1 MRAAILAE
9 TPGKLIVDDVSID
22 VPEPDEVLVRVAACG
37 LCHSD
42 VHVLDAHLP
51 AVLPTVL
58 GHEAAGVVDAVGS
71 DVTEVRPGDH
81 VVMCTAQFCGSCRSC
96 ARGETWLC
104 ERRRQIGRTPDHPP
118 LHWGDQ
124 PLHALGSLGGLA
136 EQMLVHRN
144 ALVAVPT
151 DLPLDRAALLGC
163 AVLTGVGS
171 VFNGAKVRPG
181 ETVAVIG
188 CGGIGLNIVQGAR
201 IAGAERI
208 IAVDRQASKLEL
220 AHMFGATDVVD
231 ASDGD
236 PVADVLERT
245 GGGVD
250 HAFEAVG
257 LAATI
262 AQAFEMVRPGR
273 TAYVVGVPSADAT
286 IEVPGGP
293 LVFRSK
299 GLRGLIMGASRFKD
313 DIPMLARLYDQGRL
327 LLDELVAER
336 IDLDDVNAGYD
347 LLRTGTAAR
356 SVVTF
361 AGS

>member
-9 TPGKLIVDDVSID
+9 TPGKLFVDDVTID
-22 VPEPDEVLVRVAACG
+22 APDADEVLVRVAACG

-42 VHVLDAHLP
+42 VHVLDGHLP
-51 AVLPTVL
+51 AVLPSVL
-58 GHEAAGVVDAVGS
+58 GHEAAGVVEAVGA
-71 DVTEVRPGDH
+71 DVTELRPGDH
-81 VVMCTAQFCGSCRSC
+81 VVMCTAQFCGTCRPCS
-96 ARGETWLC
+96 RGETWLC
-104 ERRRQIGRTPDHPP
+104 ERRRQIGRTPQHPP
-118 LHWGDQ
+118 LRWGDR

-136 EQMLVHRN
+136 DQMLVHRN
-144 ALVAVPT
+144 ALVAVSP

-171 VFNGAKVRPG
+171 VFNGARVRPG
-181 ETVAVIG
+181 EAVAVIG

-201 IAGAERI
+201 LAGAERI
-208 IAVDRQASKLEL
+208 VAVDRQAAKLDL
-220 AHMFGATDVVD
+220 ARAFGATDVVD
-231 ASDGD
+231 ASSTD
-236 PVADVLERT
+236 PVAEVVERT

-262 AQAFEMVRPGR
+262 AQAFEMARPGR
-273 TAYVVGVPSADAT
+273 TAYVVGVPASNAT

-313 DIPMLARLYDQGRL
+313 DIPMLARLYEQGRL
-327 LLDELVAER
+327 LLDELIAER
-336 IDLDDVNAGYD
+336 IDLDDVNGGYD
-347 LLRTGTAAR
+347 TLRTGTAAR

-361 AGS
+361 DT

>member
-9 TPGKLIVDDVSID
+9 APGALVVDDVTMAK
-22 VPEPDEVLVRVAACG
+22 PEPDEVLVRVAACG

-58 GHEAAGVVDAVGS
+58 GHECAGVVEAVGS
-71 DVTEVRPGDH
+71 DVSEVRPGDH
-81 VVMCTAQFCGSCRSC
+81 VVTCTAQFCGSCRTC
-96 ARGETWLC
+96 AAGETWLC
-104 ERRRQIGRTPDHPP
+104 VRRRQIGRTPENTP
-118 LHWGDQ
+118 LRWGDR
-124 PLHALGSLGGLA
+124 PLNAMGSLGGLA

-144 ALVAVPT
+144 ALVAVPK
-151 DLPLDRAALLGC
+151 DVPLDRAALLGC

-171 VFNGAKVRPG
+171 VFNGARVRPG

-201 IAGAERI
+201 IAGAARI
-208 IAVDRQASKLEL
+208 IAVDRQPAKLEL
-220 AHMFGATDVVD
+220 AKVFGATDVVD
-231 ASDGD
+231 ASAGD
-236 PVADVLERT
+236 PAAAVVELT

-257 LAATI
+257 LPVTVG
-262 AQAFEMVRPGR
+262 QAFEMARPGR
-273 TAYVVGVPSADAT
+273 TAYVVGVPAT
-286 IEVPGGP
+286 GASIELPGGP

-299 GLRGLIMGASRFKD
+299 GLRGLIMGSSRFKD
-313 DIPMLARLYDQGRL
+313 DIPMLAELYLQGRL

-336 IDLDDVNAGYD
+336 IGLDDVNRGYD
-347 LLRTGTAAR
+347 TLRTGVAAR

-361 AGS
+361 DA

>member
-9 TPGKLIVDDVSID
+9 APGSLTVDDVTIEKPD
-22 VPEPDEVLVRVAACG
+22 PDEVLVRVVACG

-58 GHEAAGVVDAVGS
+58 GHECAGVVEAVGS
-71 DVTEVRPGDH
+71 DVSEVRPGDR
-81 VVMCTAQFCGSCRSC
+81 VVTCTSQFCGSCRTC
-96 ARGETWLC
+96 GAGETWLC
-104 ERRRQIGRTPDHPP
+104 ERRRQIGRAPENPP
-118 LHWGDQ
+118 LRWRDR
-124 PLHALGSLGGLA
+124 PLHAMGSLGGLA

-144 ALVAVPT
+144 ALVPIPAEV
-151 DLPLDRAALLGC
+151 PLDRAALLGC

-171 VFNGAKVRPG
+171 VFNGARVRPG

-188 CGGIGLNIVQGAR
+188 CGGVGLNIVQGAR

-208 IAVDRQASKLEL
+208 VAIDRQPAKLEL
-220 AHMFGATDVVD
+220 ARIFGATDVVD
-231 ASDGD
+231 ASATDD
-236 PVADVLERT
+236 PAAAVVELTA
-245 GGGVD
+245 GGVD

-257 LAATI
+257 LPVTI
-262 AQAFEMVRPGR
+262 GQAFEMARPGR
-273 TAYVVGVPSADAT
+273 TAYVVGVPAAGVSL
-286 IEVPGGP
+286 EVPGGP

-299 GLRGLIMGASRFKD
+299 ALRGLIMGASRFKE
-313 DIPMLARLYDQGRL
+313 DIPMLARLYLQGRL

-336 IDLDDVNAGYD
+336 IGLDDVNHGYD
-347 LLRTGTAAR
+347 TLRTGVAAR

-361 AGS
+361 S

>member
-1 MRAAILAE
+1 VRAAILPEA
-9 TPGKLIVDDVSID
+9 PGKLFVDDVTID
-22 VPEPDEVLVRVAACG
+22 APRADEVLVRVAACG

-58 GHEAAGVVDAVGS
+58 GHEAAGVVEAVGA

-81 VVMCTAQFCGSCRSC
+81 VVMCTAQFCGTCRPC

-104 ERRRQIGRTPDHPP
+104 ERRRQIGRTPQHPP
-118 LHWGDQ
+118 LRWGDR

-144 ALVAVPT
+144 ALVAVSA

-171 VFNGAKVRPG
+171 VFNGARVRPG

-201 IAGAERI
+201 LAGAERI
-208 IAVDRQASKLEL
+208 VAVDRQAAKLDL
-220 AHMFGATDVVD
+220 ARTFGATDVVD
-231 ASDGD
+231 ASSTDA
-236 PVADVLERT
+236 VAEVVERT
-245 GGGVD
+245 AGGVD

-257 LAATI
+257 LATTI
-262 AQAFEMVRPGR
+262 AQAFDMARPGR
-273 TAYVVGVPSADAT
+273 TAYVVGVPAADAT
-286 IEVPGGP
+286 IEIPGGP

-313 DIPMLARLYDQGRL
+313 DIPMLARLYEQGRL
-327 LLDELVAER
+327 LLDELIAER
-336 IDLDDVNAGYD
+336 IDLDDVNGGYD
-347 LLRTGTAAR
+347 TLRTGTAAR

-361 AGS
+361 DT

>member
-1 MRAAILAE
+1 MRVAILAE
-9 TPGKLIVDDVSID
+9 APGKLLVDDVTID
-22 VPEPDEVLVRVAACG
+22 APGANEVLVRVAACG

-58 GHEAAGVVDAVGS
+58 GHEAAGVVEAVGS
-71 DVTEVRPGDH
+71 DVTEVRAGDH

-96 ARGETWLC
+96 THGETWLC

-118 LHWGDQ
+118 LRWGDQ

-144 ALVAVPT
+144 ALVAIPER
-151 DLPLDRAALLGC
+151 LPLDRAALLGC

-208 IAVDRQASKLEL
+208 IAVDRQPAKLDL
-220 AHMFGATDVVD
+220 ARLFGATDVVD
-231 ASDGD
+231 ASAGD
-236 PVADVLERT
+236 PVAAVVELT
-245 GGGVD
+245 AGGVD

-262 AQAFEMVRPGR
+262 AQAFDMARPGR

-286 IEVPGGP
+286 LEIPGAP

-299 GLRGLIMGASRFKD
+299 ALRGLIMGASRFKD
-313 DIPMLARLYDQGRL
+313 DIPMLARLYEQGRL

-347 LLRTGTAAR
+347 LLRAGTAAR

-361 AGS
+361 DS

>member
-1 MRAAILAE
+1 MRAAILTEA
-9 TPGKLIVDDVSID
+9 PGALVIDDVTMAK
-22 VPEPDEVLVRVAACG
+22 PEPDEVVVRVAACG

-58 GHEAAGVVDAVGS
+58 GHECAGVVEAVGS
-71 DVTEVRPGDH
+71 DVFEVQPGDH
-81 VVMCTAQFCGSCRSC
+81 VVTCTSQFCGTCRTC
-96 ARGETWLC
+96 AAGETWLC
-104 ERRRQIGRTPDHPP
+104 ERRRQIGRTPENTP
-118 LHWGDQ
+118 LRWGDR
-124 PLHALGSLGGLA
+124 PLNAMGSLGGLA

-144 ALVAVPT
+144 ALVALPKEV
-151 DLPLDRAALLGC
+151 PLDRAALLGC

-171 VFNGAKVRPG
+171 VFNGARVRPG

-201 IAGAERI
+201 IAGAARI
-208 IAVDRQASKLEL
+208 IAVDRQPAKLEL
-220 AHMFGATDVVD
+220 ARIFGATDVVD
-231 ASDGD
+231 ASTGD
-236 PVADVLERT
+236 AAAAVVELT

-257 LAATI
+257 LPTTI
-262 AQAFEMVRPGR
+262 GQAFEMARPGR
-273 TAYVVGVPSADAT
+273 TAYVVGVPAAGVS

-299 GLRGLIMGASRFKD
+299 GLRGLIMGVSRFKD
-313 DIPMLARLYDQGRL
+313 DIPMLAELYLQGRL

-336 IDLDDVNAGYD
+336 IALDDVNRGYD
-347 LLRTGTAAR
+347 TLRTGVAAR

-361 AGS
+361 TP